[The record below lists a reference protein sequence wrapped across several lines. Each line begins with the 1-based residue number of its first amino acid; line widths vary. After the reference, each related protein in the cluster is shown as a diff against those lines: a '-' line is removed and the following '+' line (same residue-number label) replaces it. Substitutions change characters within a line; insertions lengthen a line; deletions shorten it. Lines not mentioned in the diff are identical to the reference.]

1 MYRKYYAEVDALA
14 KRHSTESPE
23 RIKEM
28 IEKLIKNLGKHPSK
42 EKPQHQI
49 LSLGR
54 AIKLLPENE
63 RRDFK
68 GYLTQVATARYEL
81 IANIAKGSEIDSFLT
96 KLQGK
101 REVIVKMRRMEKE
114 IKVSDRKVVIEVNFI
129 CYLHAI
135 IALRIILP

>member
-28 IEKLIKNLGKHPSK
+28 IEKLIKNLGKHLSK

-81 IANIAKGSEIDSFLT
+81 IAS
-96 KLQGK
+96 
-101 REVIVKMRRMEKE
+101 IV
-114 IKVSDRKVVIEVNFI
+114 
-129 CYLHAI
+129 L
-135 IALRIILP
+135 